1 MAYKKPETSFVSGFK
16 NLSPDTAS
24 IFLMEAPYVPSDDS
38 KSKPR
43 LAWIR
48 AHRHYLETLYHKTP
62 QFATDKFPELVDTTV
77 HVLGVAE
84 LYGSLAIFKMPV
96 DTVFALLKSDLD
108 RLCGIYYFKII
119 RIAMLARSSWL
130 FQYVICRLVGDPTWT
145 DDKIRGTL
153 ETSGIVSLVL
163 EKRAQLRETMLQL
176 DHTIMLAGVPVSA
189 EWRQLYGCTA
199 AIATAAYQ
207 LRLVEHIEEY
217 NRGGWKLSSE
227 KYRILKDEGEGESGP
242 SWRFNTLMS
251 RFDYIK
257 VREKEGFNA
266 VLDGLRRKVANHVS
280 PLLVDH
286 AGVDRTIP
294 SPENVKRKDHGLT
307 CVKITNDDLPWKDMP
322 W

>member
-1 MAYKKPETSFVSGFK
+1 MANKKPEILFVSGFK

-77 HVLGVAE
+77 QVLRVAE

-108 RLCGIYYFKII
+108 RLCGTIYFEII

-145 DDKIRGTL
+145 DDKIRETFETL
-153 ETSGIVSLVL
+153 GIVSLVL
-163 EKRAQLRETMLQL
+163 EKRGQLRETMVQI
-176 DHTIMLAGVPVSA
+176 DHTIMLAGVPVSD
-189 EWRQLYGCTA
+189 EWIEKYGTTA

-207 LRLVEHIEEY
+207 LRLVEHIEEA

-227 KYRILKDEGEGESGP
+227 KYRILKDEGEGD
-242 SWRFNTLMS
+242 SWDSWCSDELLRRFN
-251 RFDYIK
+251 YCK
-257 VREKEGFNA
+257 VNRKGFNV
-266 VLDGLRRKVANHVS
+266 VLDGLRRRVANHVS
-280 PLLVDH
+280 PLLVDY
-286 AGVDRTIP
+286 ADVDKTIP
-294 SPENVKRKDHGLT
+294 AFDSDQREDHGLT
-307 CVKITNDDLPWKDMP
+307 CVKITDDDLPWKGVP